1 MNKNN
6 LKPLKKLKIKELKQN
21 ISNGSNI
28 HKILAPTLQKWTK
41 KMSSIFCKNN
51 VCTLLHT
58 Y

>member
-28 HKILAPTLQKWTK
+28 HKIRAPTLQKWTK

-51 VCTLLHT
+51 VCT
-58 Y
+58 